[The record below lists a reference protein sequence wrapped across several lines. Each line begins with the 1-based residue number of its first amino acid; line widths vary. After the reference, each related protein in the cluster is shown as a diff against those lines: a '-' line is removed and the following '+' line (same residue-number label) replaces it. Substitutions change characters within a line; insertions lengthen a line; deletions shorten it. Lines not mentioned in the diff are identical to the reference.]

1 MTFDV
6 GEVIN
11 YMIDGFLRAPIVST
25 IAKNPIYTAL
35 VITAIIMLI
44 IMIIFRDIDA
54 DETLFTMALRSGFW
68 IFIMMLGILMIHNR
82 VLGAESQTKSVD
94 GQYETVFTPSVAG
107 RLESDFVPV
116 QYQGRGMQNAHTQSP
131 TSMQVPMQVPTSMHA
146 NTAQGFRPGSFA
158 NVIAN

>member
-11 YMIDGFLRAPIVST
+11 YMIDGFLRAPIVNT

-35 VITAIIMLI
+35 VITAIIMII

-54 DETLFTMALRSGFW
+54 DETLFTMTLRSGFW

-82 VLGAESQTKSVD
+82 VLGSESQSKNVD
-94 GQYETVFTPSVAG
+94 GQYDRVFTPSAAG

-116 QYQGRGMQNAHTQSP
+116 SPYQGRGVQTGYSLPQQG
-131 TSMQVPMQVPTSMHA
+131 QVPMNNNS
-146 NTAQGFRPGSFA
+146 AQGARAGSFA
-158 NVIAN
+158 NVVAD